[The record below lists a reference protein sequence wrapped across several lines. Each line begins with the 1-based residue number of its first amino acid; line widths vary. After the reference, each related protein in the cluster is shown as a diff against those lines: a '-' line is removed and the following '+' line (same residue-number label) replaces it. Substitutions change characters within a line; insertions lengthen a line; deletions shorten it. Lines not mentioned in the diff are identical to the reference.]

1 MEASAVEIFQNLAYP
16 VAVSVILF
24 VAMGWFGKKALEIVR
39 KNNEENVKLRDK
51 YIEYLQFA
59 NTELVGAIKENS
71 TAFNRFS
78 EVLEKLEKKLKANNE
93 QKE

>member
-1 MEASAVEIFQNLAYP
+1 MEETFINVFQSLAYP

-24 VAMGWFGKKALEIVR
+24 AAMGWFGKKALEYIN
-39 KNNEENVKLRDK
+39 KNNEESLKLRDK

-78 EVLEKLEKKLKANNE
+78 EVLEKLEKKLKKQEN
-93 QKE
+93 